1 MDDRTESGGGYR
13 LPDAARP
20 GRVRLRVAD
29 PERSLGFYRDVLGMR
44 VARDEGSVLGL
55 AAGEG
60 PELIELR
67 GTPGLAPARQRGR
80 LGLYHFAVL
89 VPTRAE
95 LGRVLGRLSGSG
107 FPLGAS
113 DHEVSEALYTVD
125 PDGNSVE
132 IYADRPRSAWR
143 HDGDELHMTTIPL
156 DTHSLLREAAPDTG
170 AIAEGTRIGHMHFYM
185 DDLARADAFYRGGL
199 GMDRMVWSYP
209 GALFLAAGGY
219 HHHVGTNT
227 WAGPGATRTRDDE
240 AGLLDWE
247 LLVPTTADADAS
259 AASLRA
265 AGFDPRQEDGAW
277 TAADPVGNVIRI
289 VADGNR

>member
-1 MDDRTESGGGYR
+1 MDVRAQDGGGYR
-13 LPDAARP
+13 LPGAARP

-29 PERSLGFYRDVLGMR
+29 PERSLAFYRDVLGMR

-55 AAGEG
+55 AAAGEG
-60 PELIELR
+60 PELVELR
-67 GTPGLAPARQRGR
+67 GTPGLAPARQHGR

-113 DHEVSEALYTVD
+113 DHAVSEALYTVD

-132 IYADRPRSAWR
+132 IYVDRPQSTWR
-143 HDGDELHMTTIPL
+143 YHGGELHMTTLPL
-156 DTHSLLREAAPDTG
+156 DTHALLREAAPDTG
-170 AIAEGTRIGHMHFYM
+170 ALAEGASIGHMHFYM
-185 DDLARADAFYRGGL
+185 DDLARADAFYRVGL
-199 GMDRMVWSYP
+199 GMDASVWSYS

-219 HHHVGTNT
+219 HHHVGTNV

-247 LLVPTTADADAS
+247 LLVPSTADADAS
-259 AASLRA
+259 AGSLRA
-265 AGFDPRQEDGAW
+265 AGFEATQDDGAW
-277 TAADPVGNVIRI
+277 VAADPVGNVVRI
-289 VADGNR
+289 VVEVD

>member
-1 MDDRTESGGGYR
+1 MDVRTEGGGGYR
-13 LPDAARP
+13 LPEATRP

-29 PERSLGFYRDVLGMR
+29 PERSLAFYRDVLGMR

-55 AAGEG
+55 AASGEG
-60 PELIELR
+60 AELVELR
-67 GTPGLAPARQRGR
+67 GTPGLAPARQHGR

-95 LGRVLGRLSGSG
+95 LGRILGRLAGSG
-107 FPLGAS
+107 FPLGSS
-113 DHEVSEALYTVD
+113 DHAVSEALYTVD

-132 IYADRPRSAWR
+132 IYTDRPRSAWR
-143 HDGDELHMTTIPL
+143 YDAGELHMTTVPL
-156 DTHSLLREAAPDTG
+156 DTHALLREAAPDTG
-170 AIAEGTRIGHMHFYM
+170 SLATGTRIGHMHFYM

-199 GMDRMVWSYP
+199 GMDAVVWSYP

-247 LLVPTTADADAS
+247 LLVPSPADADAA

-265 AGFDPRQEDGAW
+265 AGFEASREDGAW
-277 TAADPVGNVIRI
+277 VAADPVGNVVRI
-289 VADGNR
+289 VAGAD

>member
-1 MDDRTESGGGYR
+1 MDVRTDGGYR

-29 PERSLGFYRDVLGMR
+29 PERSLAFYRDVLGMR
-44 VARDEGSVLGL
+44 VARDEGNVLGL

-60 PELIELR
+60 PELVELR
-67 GTPGLAPARQRGR
+67 GTPGLLPSRQRGR

-113 DHEVSEALYTVD
+113 DHDVSEALYTVD

-143 HDGDELHMTTIPL
+143 RDGGELHMTTIPL
-156 DTHSLLREAAPDTG
+156 DTHALLREAAPDAG
-170 AIAEGTRIGHMHFYM
+170 ALAAGTRIGHMHFYM
-185 DDLARADAFYRGGL
+185 DDLGRADAFYNAGL

-219 HHHVGTNT
+219 HHHVGTNV
-227 WAGPGATRTRDDE
+227 WAGPGATPTRDDE

-247 LLVPTTADADAS
+247 LLVPTGADADA
-259 AASLRA
+259 AAGSLRA
-265 AGFDPRQEDGAW
+265 AGFEARQDGGAW
-277 TAADPVGNVIRI
+277 TASDPVGNVVRI
-289 VADGNR
+289 VAGTD